1 MANNINNIKIGF
13 NDINKIYLGSNKIN
27 KIYLGNTLIFS
38 NTGSS
43 SGGNNTNTVI
53 GSTYLTLG
61 NRTVGYVQD
70 ITGTTSNNA
79 IIVSTAS
86 ALSSA
91 ISNAKAGT
99 TIYVKGGTY
108 TVSDGL
114 TISNSGSSGNPIV
127 IKNYPEET
135 PILTGTQVSISSGTK
150 YVTFEGFKIQDLTQL
165 DWDTCLSVGS
175 GCSYIT
181 LRNLEIT
188 NIKSVTADNGCNP
201 LVLYGDGSTPISNC
215 LIENCYVHDCH
226 TGWSEAITLNGNVT
240 DCIVRNC
247 CIDNTMNIGIDLAG
261 NFSWTGTVG
270 DANNQARN
278 ILVENNL
285 VMNCQSPYATSAGL
299 YCDGGRDNTFR
310 YNVVYNCQCG
320 IELGAEE
327 SGATVQNFHV
337 YGNLIVDSG
346 RSIGVGGY
354 QSTSA
359 THQNTWIYNNT
370 IICGTSNEE
379 NYGLYLERTKNLYFV
394 NNIVYGASGTEL
406 YTTSGNA
413 SNITLNGNCWYNGTK
428 PSADSTGITSDPLFK
443 NNNGSWTGNYNLQLT
458 SPCINKGQT
467 VSDMTLCGTTDIN
480 GNARANN
487 TIDIGAFEYYD
498 GSSSG
503 GGNTG
508 GGDTGGTGGSS
519 STNII
524 PLFSTWQQETGLS
537 VSSISDYDIVFTAP
551 SAWTGI
557 YLWGSTIINNGQNIT
572 IGVSS
577 ISSNAEFAIMDA
589 NGTAVAVVTS
599 SQLSQSVTVN
609 GTSPFDIYITSSDT
623 NQVTVVGAYIYI
635 N

>member
-1 MANNINNIKIGF
+1 MSIANIGKVCVGNTNIIKVFI
-13 NDINKIYLGSNKIN
+13 
-27 KIYLGNTLIFS
+27 GNTLIFS
-38 NTGSS
+38 NTGSGG
-43 SGGNNTNTVI
+43 SGDNNTDTVI

-61 NRTVGYVQD
+61 NKIVGYVPD
-70 ITGTTSNNA
+70 ITGTTSDNA
-79 IIVSTAS
+79 ITVSTAS

-108 TVSDGL
+108 TINGGL
-114 TISNSGSSGNPIV
+114 TISKSGSSGNPIV
-127 IKNYPEET
+127 IKNYPGET
-135 PILTGTQVSISSGTK
+135 PILTGTQISIASGTK
-150 YVTFEGFKIQDLTQL
+150 YVTLEGFKIQDLTQL
-165 DWDTCLSVGS
+165 NWDTCLSVGS

-201 LVLYGDGSTPISNC
+201 LVLYGDSSTPISNC

-247 CIDNTMNIGIDLAG
+247 CINNTMNIGIDLAG

-278 ILVENNL
+278 IIVENNL

-337 YGNLIVDSG
+337 YGNLIIDSG

-394 NNIVYGASGTEL
+394 NNIVYGASGTTL
-406 YTTSGNA
+406 YSSGNG
-413 SNITLNGNCWYNGTK
+413 SNVTLSGNCWYNGTK
-428 PSADSTGITSDPLFK
+428 PSADSTGITSNPLFI
-443 NNNGSWTGNYNLQLT
+443 NNNGSWTGNYNLQ
-458 SPCINKGQT
+458 SASSCINKGQT
-467 VSDMTLCGTTDIN
+467 VSDITLCGTTDIN
-480 GNARANN
+480 GNARVNN
-487 TIDIGAFEYYD
+487 IIDIGSFEYYD
-498 GSSSG
+498 GNSSG
-503 GGNTG
+503 E
-508 GGDTGGTGGSS
+508 DTGGSS

-524 PLFSTWQQETGLS
+524 PLFNTWEQESGMT
-537 VSSISDYDIVFTAP
+537 VSNISDYDITFTAP

-557 YLWGSTIINNGQNIT
+557 YLYGTTIISNGDTIT
-572 IGVSS
+572 IGCSN
-577 ISSNAEFAIMDA
+577 ISSNAEFVIADA
-589 NGTAVAVVTS
+589 NSNVIATVTS
-599 SQLSQSVTVN
+599 GQLSQTVVVN
-609 GTSPFDIYITSSDT
+609 GTSPFDIWITSSDT
-623 NQVTVVGAYIYI
+623 NQVTIMGAYIYI